1 MSAPM
6 LVAAALALAT
16 LMGIWRSLRRETGV
30 KARLLWSA
38 MSLLAAAAFW
48 LLLYPPQRA
57 WREDALNV
65 IVPGGD
71 AAVSSLPSGQ
81 SIVAL
86 PGADAPAR
94 VERVPDLATALRR
107 HPQVREL
114 DIAGDH
120 LPLRDRSVAAALRLR
135 LHSAAEAPGFR
146 DLHWTQRSAAGQQW
160 FVGGGVSA
168 EDATVEL
175 RDPAGALVDA
185 VAVESGG
192 RFSLSAPAR
201 IAGLARFELNLL
213 DARKQ
218 RIDSASLPLEVES
231 GIALSAIVQA
241 GAPSP
246 ELKYWRRWASDAGV
260 RIDSH
265 IALSDGLGVGDASAM
280 FDPAAL
286 AAADFAVFDE
296 RSWLALAPAQKATLL
311 AAVDQGLG
319 LLLRASGPPDAGVLA
334 EWSALGFA
342 LASEGSAV
350 SASIDGALSL
360 REHLDFRAAPLSI
373 TGGSAAPLLSD
384 DHGRVLIA
392 AVSRGQGRIAL
403 STLLDSFQLVLRGDA
418 GRYGGLWGRLIAE
431 VARARQPATRRP
443 PIPVG
448 WVGERQVLCDLGD
461 QARVIS
467 ASGAE
472 TRLIV
477 SERCAAYWPE
487 EAGWHRLADGDA
499 REPFYVR
506 ASGDAESLRNH
517 RDRVATQ
524 ALASAGESTVAAS
537 PVAGR
542 RPMDRWPLL
551 LLWLLPTALLWWR
564 ERRPLSPR

>member
-16 LMGIWRSLRRETGV
+16 LMGCWRCLRRERGI
-30 KARLLWSA
+30 KARSFTIA
-38 MSLLAAAAFW
+38 MQLLAAVAFW
-48 LLLYPPQRA
+48 LLLYPPERA
-57 WREDALNV
+57 WREDVLSV
-65 IVPGGD
+65 IVPGGG
-71 AAVSSLPSGQ
+71 AAVSALPSGQ

-86 PGADAPAR
+86 PEADARAR

-120 LPLRDRSVAAALRLR
+120 LPLRDRSAAAALHLR
-135 LHSAAEAPGFR
+135 LHSTAEAAGFT
-146 DLHWTQRSAAGQQW
+146 DLQWTQRSAAGQQW
-160 FVGGGVSA
+160 FVSGGASA
-168 EDATVEL
+168 ADATVEL
-175 RDPAGALVDA
+175 RDPAGELVDA
-185 VAVESGG
+185 CPLDADGHF
-192 RFSLSAPAR
+192 RLSAPAR
-201 IAGLARFELNLL
+201 IAGLVRFELNLL
-213 DARKQ
+213 DARQQ

-231 GIALSAIVQA
+231 GIALGAIVQA

-246 ELKYWRRWASDAGV
+246 ELKYWRRWATDAGV

-265 IALSDGLGVGDASAM
+265 IALSDRLGIGDANAM
-280 FDPAAL
+280 LDPVAL

-296 RSWLALAPAQKATLL
+296 RSWLALAPPQKAMLL

-319 LLLRASGPPDAGVLA
+319 LLLRTSGPPDAGVLA
-334 EWSALGFA
+334 DWSALGFA
-342 LASEGSAV
+342 LASEGEAV
-350 SASIDGALSL
+350 SVSVDGALSL
-360 REHLDFRAAPLSI
+360 REHLDFHAAPVSI

-384 DHGRVLIA
+384 DRGRVLIA
-392 AVSRGQGRIAL
+392 AVSRGQGRIVL

-431 VARARQPATRRP
+431 VARLQPPTAGRS

-448 WVGERQVLCDLGD
+448 WIGERQVLCDLGD

-472 TRLIV
+472 SRLIV
-477 SERCAAYWPE
+477 SERCAAYWPN
-487 EAGWHRLADGDA
+487 EAGWHHLIDGDT
-499 REPFYVR
+499 RKPFYVR
-506 ASGDAESLRNH
+506 ASGDAESLRRH

-524 ALASAGESTVAAS
+524 ALASAGESTAVPSLA
-537 PVAGR
+537 AGR
-542 RPMDRWPLL
+542 RPMDRWPWL